1 MYSVGHY
8 KRVCP
13 RMALF
18 SDLVE
23 FACAPKRK
31 VVGDVTA
38 RVMLGCLLCAH
49 VTANVHGFP
58 VILVSQA

>member
-1 MYSVGHY
+1 
-8 KRVCP
+8 
-13 RMALF
+13 MALF